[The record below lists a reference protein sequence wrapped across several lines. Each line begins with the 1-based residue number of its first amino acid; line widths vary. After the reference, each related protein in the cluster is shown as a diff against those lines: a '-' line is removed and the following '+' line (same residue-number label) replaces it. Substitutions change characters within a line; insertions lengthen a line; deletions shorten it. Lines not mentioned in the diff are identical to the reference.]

1 MNIKN
6 MRRMASALLALALT
20 ASLTACAP
28 GSDEASPSPS
38 PEAEGLVLAA
48 VVDGGEPN
56 FRALEAE
63 FDGAIRIVEYE
74 SAQELAEAAS
84 GGAEAD
90 LFYLPDCPEN
100 YPELDG
106 LVEDLSPRLA
116 EDELLVPQL
125 RSAIEARSGAL
136 YALPCGFQLYAF
148 YTEPGSPTAGELT
161 PYFPYYW
168 DREMVFS
175 WLDAFSPVFPN
186 PDEMDE
192 AQLNELL
199 TACRIHPEEADS
211 AAGSQLYLL
220 QCGGGLE
227 MLAGISGGFEAVTLP
242 GATSPGIF
250 SVSGCLGV
258 FSSSSNKDAAFEFA
272 RDAIASEEAWNGA
285 AGALPASA
293 EALEAELSSL
303 SGSIPPENLETF
315 RALLSDTTAVDLPCG
330 YAVGATLRQL
340 LAEA

>member
-1 MNIKN
+1 MKIVK
-6 MRRMASALLALALT
+6 RILPALLILA
-20 ASLTACAP
+20 LTACAP
-28 GSDEASPSPS
+28 SAQEASPSP
-38 PEAEGLVLAA
+38 EAQPLVLAA
-48 VVDGGEPN
+48 VTSGGEPN

-63 FDGAIRIVEYE
+63 CGVELAIVEYE
-74 SAQELAEAAS
+74 SAQQLAEAAAN
-84 GGAEAD
+84 GAQAD

-106 LVEDLSPRLA
+106 LLEDLAPRLA
-116 EDELLVPQL
+116 EGELLVPQL
-125 RSAIEARSGAL
+125 RSAMEARSGAL
-136 YALPCGFQLYAF
+136 YSLPCGFQLYAF

-168 DREMVFS
+168 DREMVFG
-175 WLDAFSPVFPN
+175 WLDAFSPVFPD
-186 PDEMDE
+186 PAEMDE
-192 AQLNELL
+192 AQLHELL

-258 FSSSSNKDAAFEFA
+258 FSGSSNKDAAFELA
-272 RDAIASEEAWNGA
+272 RAAVASEPEWNGA

-293 EALEAELSSL
+293 KALEAELSSL
-303 SGSIPPENLETF
+303 EGAIPPENLETF
-315 RALLSDTTAVDLPCG
+315 RALLGGTTAVDLPCG
-330 YAVGATLRQL
+330 YAVGAALRQQ
-340 LAEA
+340 LAEG